1 MSLFSGF
8 ILLAVF
14 LAIVAAGCLVAL
26 GVRLSLAQT
35 HVPRQGLWVA
45 ISVLFYAVAIF
56 AGFRWMNRP
65 SVEFERQFG
74 FPPPPD
80 VLQLSA
86 HSTFFGDSG
95 HVSMRFKA
103 NRQTVNRIVGRG
115 MNRMSDAE
123 HQQHFYSK
131 VEDADFGDETEELFY
146 NPDTSEVTY
155 EWTGID

>member
-1 MSLFSGF
+1 MLFYSGF

-14 LAIVAAGCLVAL
+14 LAIVTVGCLVAII
-26 GVRLSLAQT
+26 VRVSLAQT

-86 HSTFFGDSG
+86 DSTFFGDSG
-95 HVSMRFKA
+95 HRSMRFKA
-103 NRQTVNRIVGRG
+103 NLQTVNRIIGRG

-123 HQQHFYSK
+123 HQQHYSSQ
-131 VEDADFGDETEELFY
+131 VGDADFGDETEDLFY
-146 NPDTSEVTY
+146 DPDTGEVTY